1 MLYSRQS
8 QQSRNPGYKPVA
20 LDKTGYGYVKTLELV
35 GLGVSAGYQLQS
47 LETEGCK
54 LTPTPTVVDGT
65 PKSVFWDF
73 HKIPTQDSVYSSNIV
88 SDYFSPL
95 YFKPGDSFVV
105 SNSSYSNDERN
116 FNGTYT
122 FISFKNGMLVSTTAL
137 SLTPGKYSSEK
148 FDSIPVFQA
157 TVPGI
162 KTFNKNEFLITNN
175 VIGSNSFLSNGVKYN
190 CILEIADVKFRVI
203 SIEEKANKE
212 YVLITATDRT
222 DTLSLPVVSIN
233 NRTLIN
239 LYKQD
244 ADKISSSSVQQST
257 DLSSGSSSSY

>member
-54 LTPTPTVVDGT
+54 LTPIPTVVDGS

-73 HKIPTQDSVYSSNIV
+73 HKIPTPDSVYSSNIV
-88 SDYFSPL
+88 SDYFS
-95 YFKPGDSFVV
+95 YFKSGDTFVV

-122 FISFKNGMLVSTTAL
+122 FISFKNGMLVSTTTL

-212 YVLITATDRT
+212 YVLVTATGRT
-222 DTLSLPVVSIN
+222 DTLSLPVVSMN

-257 DLSSGSSSSY
+257 NLSSGSSSSY

>member
-1 MLYSRQS
+1 MLYSRLNHP
-8 QQSRNPGYKPVA
+8 SRNPSYKPLA
-20 LDKTGYGYVKTLELV
+20 LDKTEYGYVKTLELV

-54 LTPTPTVVDGT
+54 LTPTLTVVDGT

-73 HKIPTQDSVYSSNIV
+73 NKIPTPDSVYSSNIV

-95 YFKPGDSFVV
+95 YFKLGDLFVV
-105 SNSSYSNDERN
+105 SNSSYSYDQIN

-137 SLTPGKYSSEK
+137 SLTPGKYSSVK

-157 TVPGI
+157 TVPGV

-175 VIGSNSFLSNGVKYN
+175 VTGSNSFLSNGVKGN

-203 SIEEKANKE
+203 SVEQKANKE

>member
-54 LTPTPTVVDGT
+54 LTPIPTVVDGS

-73 HKIPTQDSVYSSNIV
+73 HKIPTPDSVYSSNIV
-88 SDYFSPL
+88 SDYFS
-95 YFKPGDSFVV
+95 YFKSGDTFVV

-122 FISFKNGMLVSTTAL
+122 FISFKNGMLVSTTTL

-162 KTFNKNEFLITNN
+162 KTFNKNEF
-175 VIGSNSFLSNGVKYN
+175 
-190 CILEIADVKFRVI
+190 
-203 SIEEKANKE
+203 
-212 YVLITATDRT
+212 
-222 DTLSLPVVSIN
+222 
-233 NRTLIN
+233 
-239 LYKQD
+239 
-244 ADKISSSSVQQST
+244 
-257 DLSSGSSSSY
+257 